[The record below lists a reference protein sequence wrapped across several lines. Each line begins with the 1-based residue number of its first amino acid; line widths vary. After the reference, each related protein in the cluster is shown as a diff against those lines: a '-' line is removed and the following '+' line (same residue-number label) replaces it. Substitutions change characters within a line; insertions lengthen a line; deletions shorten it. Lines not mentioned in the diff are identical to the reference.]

1 MTWESFIRLHVLH
14 ETESEPCNGK
24 ACLLVPGPIFPSGS
38 DEIQELQMIVGE
50 GLDRVI
56 HGSREEVMK
65 AWQEQEK
72 AQAEAYPQPPDS
84 PLPLNRRVRSSFK

>member
-1 MTWESFIRLHVLH
+1 
-14 ETESEPCNGK
+14 
-24 ACLLVPGPIFPSGS
+24 
-38 DEIQELQMIVGE
+38 MIVGE

-56 HGSREEVMK
+56 HGSREEVIK

-84 PLPLNRRVRSSFK
+84 PLPLN